1 VFGEWALWGGDSPGF
16 VDQFFRFVNSHR
28 RVRMMLYNQG
38 NDPNGPFRLKRFPR
52 SKAAIRHELH
62 RARFLASAG

>member
-1 VFGEWALWGGDSPGF
+1 
-16 VDQFFRFVNSHR
+16 VNTHR

-52 SKAAIRHELH
+52 SRAAIRRHLH
-62 RARFLASAG
+62 SSRFLASAD